1 MFLNRGDDAG
11 SELYGSSVSIAGSV
25 WVLDACLGD
34 GGRRRQD
41 KIAIMEDR
49 TRDCQQADEAHRD
62 DAL

>member
-49 TRDCQQADEAHRD
+49 TGTVSKHMRLIGD